1 MTSPYRARF
10 SEEDLQRET
19 LEESDEEFD
28 RLAFARRALDLVG
41 PSRTRVV
48 LCAGARN
55 VQLDVGR
62 AWGRKSH
69 ARWAVLWVPHR
80 ASRRAIALAALELS
94 EGTSP
99 PYALDAL
106 IANAWPA

>member
-1 MTSPYRARF
+1 MTGPYRDPLRD
-10 SEEDLQRET
+10 EDLLREE
-19 LEESDEEFD
+19 LDESDEEFD
-28 RLAFARRALDLVG
+28 RLAFARRAIELVG

-48 LCAGARN
+48 LCQGARS

-62 AWGRKSH
+62 AWGRRPPG
-69 ARWAVLWVPHR
+69 RWAVLWVPVR
-80 ASRRAIALAALELS
+80 ASRRAIALAALELA

-106 IANAWPA
+106 IQNAWLA